1 LFIERLENIKSQMSG
16 KIYFLQET
24 SDVIVLK
31 FSRSDFYNKINWRD
45 ENEFELN
52 GKMYDVI
59 KIEKQSDEYTVFC
72 FNDEKEEL
80 LISNFKKL
88 IDINVEQKNCINVQ
102 HNSFVML
109 AIKNDN
115 YLFKKYSTLN
125 NQPIM
130 VISNYSSKLFDISDP
145 PPKVSI

>member
-1 LFIERLENIKSQMSG
+1 MSE
-16 KIYFLQET
+16 KIYFLQES

-59 KIEKQSDEYTVFC
+59 KIEKQADEYTVFC

-88 IDINVEQKNCINVQ
+88 IDKNVEQKNCINVQ
-102 HNSFVML
+102 HNSFVMF